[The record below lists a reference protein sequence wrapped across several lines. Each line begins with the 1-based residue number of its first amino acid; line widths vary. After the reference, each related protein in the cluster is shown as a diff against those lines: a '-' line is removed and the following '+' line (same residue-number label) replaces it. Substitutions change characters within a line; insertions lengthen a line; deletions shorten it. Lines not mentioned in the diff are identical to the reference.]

1 MKSRVTLKRLNGV
14 ITETDNR
21 EGADMNNET

>member
-1 MKSRVTLKRLNGV
+1 MKSRVTLTRLNGV